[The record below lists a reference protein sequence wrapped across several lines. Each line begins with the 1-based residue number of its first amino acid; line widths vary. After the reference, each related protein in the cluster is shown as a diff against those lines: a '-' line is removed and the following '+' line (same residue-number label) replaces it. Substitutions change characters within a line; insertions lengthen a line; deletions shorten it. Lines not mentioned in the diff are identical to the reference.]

1 MRWNEIFRKK
11 KYIANQETMDEVE
24 SLFAAIPPK
33 RIEIDCIFRQYR
45 FSKVQLA
52 ILAHHLAEDCF
63 REYYDAMDPN
73 VEEVTPEHMHSNHLV
88 ESLQQLLNYGLDPNV
103 FAGEYND
110 NVMWNLQY
118 VDAPNVGAA
127 AMRLLLEHGANPNL
141 ICPSENESIF
151 DYLDF
156 AVSYDCYSHDYFFM
170 VQCWLVL
177 IGYGGRPR
185 CNRDPVVML
194 KNNSLKIFKNFEYY
208 DYEIEMLKQKSDEY
222 GLWIMHI
229 FDVRTGTEVARF

>member
-1 MRWNEIFRKK
+1 MRWNKIFRRKK
-11 KYIANQETMDEVE
+11 HTANQETLDEVA

-33 RIEIDCIFRQYR
+33 RIEIDRIFRKHS

-52 ILAHHLAEDCF
+52 ILAHQLSEDCF
-63 REYYDAMDPN
+63 LEYSDAMDPD
-73 VEEVTPEHMHSNHLV
+73 VEGVTPEHMHSNHLI
-88 ESLQQLLNYGLDPNV
+88 ESLQQLLSYGLDPNV
-103 FAGEYND
+103 FAGEYYD

-141 ICPSENESIF
+141 ICPSEKESIF
-151 DYLDF
+151 DFLDF
-156 AVSYDCYSHDYFFM
+156 AVSYDRHSHDYFFV

-194 KNNSLKIFKNFEYY
+194 KNNSPKIFKNFENY
-208 DYEIEMLKQKSDEY
+208 DYEIEMLPEKSSTY
-222 GLWIMHI
+222 GNWIMHI
-229 FDVRTGTEVARF
+229 FDAITGVEVARF